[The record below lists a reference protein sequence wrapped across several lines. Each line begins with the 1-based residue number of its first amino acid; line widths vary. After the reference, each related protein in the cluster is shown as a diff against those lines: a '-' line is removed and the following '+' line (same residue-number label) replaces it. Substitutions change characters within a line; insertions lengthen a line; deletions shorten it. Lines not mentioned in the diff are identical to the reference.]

1 MIRKVI
7 VIMASDLEQANELCN
22 SIGAEGNTF
31 SVPLFNSKNE
41 LYNYV
46 CNWNMTDEQFEVIHD
61 HLMFILFDSLDEA
74 LQTLNLHLS
83 GGEEVNGR
91 S

>member
-7 VIMASDLEQANELCN
+7 VIMSSDLEQSNELCN

-41 LYNYV
+41 LSNYV

-74 LQTLNLHLS
+74 LQTLKLHLS
-83 GGEEVNGR
+83 GGEE